1 MKTQIMLLS
10 AALALDGGCASHRG
24 PQAWPGAAK
33 VGAPS
38 AEVDAALLTTVSQP
52 EARGAGTG
60 PIRLPDRI
68 ALPATYRLLLLDGH
82 LELVRETDPQMLLQA
97 PATMRV
103 VAGEIARGEL
113 AYQPGL
119 LPQELAAEV
128 AANRESSARMDN
140 ALEDVMR
147 RSRELS
153 EQAMEL
159 QAQSRKLAE
168 LLSAA
173 QTRIRDLE
181 AQGRAP
187 QVRGRQEPANPH
199 DQDTN

>member
-1 MKTQIMLLS
+1 MLLA
-10 AALALDGGCASHRG
+10 AALAVDGGCASHGG

-38 AEVDAALLTTVSQP
+38 TEVDAALLATASQP
-52 EARGAGTG
+52 GARGAGAG

-82 LELVRETDPQMLLQA
+82 LELVRETDPQPLLQA

-128 AANRESSARMDN
+128 AANRESSARMHN
-140 ALEDVMR
+140 TLEDVMR

-153 EQAMEL
+153 VQAMEL

-173 QTRIRDLE
+173 QARIRELE

-187 QVRGRQEPANPH
+187 QTRGRQEPANPH

>member
-1 MKTQIMLLS
+1 MLLA
-10 AALALDGGCASHRG
+10 AALAVDGGCASHGR
-24 PQAWPGAAK
+24 PQASPGAAK

-38 AEVDAALLTTVSQP
+38 TEVDAALLATASQP
-52 EARGAGTG
+52 EAHVACAG

-68 ALPATYRLLLLDGH
+68 ALPATYRLMLLDGH
-82 LELVRETDPQMLLQA
+82 LELVRETDPQPLLQA

-173 QTRIRDLE
+173 QARIRELE
-181 AQGRAP
+181 AQGRASQTP
-187 QVRGRQEPANPH
+187 GRQEPAKPH
-199 DQDTN
+199 GQDAN